1 MNCVRQILH
10 SPFHPHPTLP
20 PRRLCRNPF
29 MVRQAHHERIMSAL
43 KFSYLAVRPE
53 PVEGRTG
60 DYGTVSRVGG
70 RGWGGL
76 IGRPSKGSTPLHDNL
91 SHALLSIV
99 VVMLAT
105 TIIVAPSHASSA
117 PLLIFAGAAS
127 KPPTEEVARAFG
139 QRAGIQ
145 VRVTFGG
152 SGFVLS
158 QMKLARM
165 GDVYFPGSSDFMEKA
180 KREKL
185 VFPETEKIIAYLIP
199 AINVQRGNP
208 RNIRSLRDLTQ
219 PNLRLAIADP
229 EGVCVGTY
237 AVEVVEKSL
246 RPEERERFRKNL
258 ATTVESCEKTANI
271 ISLKMVDAVIGWRV
285 FQHWDPER
293 IETILLKPEE
303 VPRIGYIPAAVSTF
317 TRERLLADEFIRC
330 LTQTEAREI
339 FRKHGYLMSVE
350 EARAYT
356 LPGTPVGG
364 EYVLPGSWKRRGK

>member
-10 SPFHPHPTLP
+10 SGRG
-20 PRRLCRNPF
+20 RRGVAVLF
-29 MVRQAHHERIMSAL
+29 FSAL
-43 KFSYLAVRPE
+43 FLWI
-53 PVEGRTG
+53 
-60 DYGTVSRVGG
+60 TVSAR
-70 RGWGGL
+70 
-76 IGRPSKGSTPLHDNL
+76 
-91 SHALLSIV
+91 A
-99 VVMLAT
+99 
-105 TIIVAPSHASSA
+105 ASDT
-117 PLLIFAGAAS
+117 LLIFAGAAS

-145 VRVTFGG
+145 VRLTFGG
-152 SGFVLS
+152 SGLVLS

-180 KREKL
+180 KRGKL

-199 AINVQRGNP
+199 AINVQKGNP

-237 AVEVVEKSL
+237 AVEAVEKNL
-246 RPEERERFRKNL
+246 DPEERKRFRKNL

-271 ISLKMVDAVIGWRV
+271 ISLKGVDAVIGWRV
-285 FQHWDPER
+285 FQYWDPGR

-317 TRERLLADEFIRC
+317 TRKRPLAEEFIQS

-350 EARAYT
+350 EARPYA

>member
-1 MNCVRQILH
+1 MSSVRQNVHSARIKREISAGFIL
-10 SPFHPHPTLP
+10 
-20 PRRLCRNPF
+20 
-29 MVRQAHHERIMSAL
+29 
-43 KFSYLAVRPE
+43 
-53 PVEGRTG
+53 
-60 DYGTVSRVGG
+60 
-70 RGWGGL
+70 
-76 IGRPSKGSTPLHDNL
+76 
-91 SHALLSIV
+91 ALLFLIH
-99 VVMLAT
+99 
-105 TIIVAPSHASSA
+105 APLDASTD

-127 KPPTEEVARAFG
+127 KPPTEEAARAFG
-139 QRAGIQ
+139 QQAGIQ
-145 VRVTFGG
+145 VRLTFGG

-158 QMKLARM
+158 QMKLARR

-199 AINVQRGNP
+199 AINVQKGNP

-237 AVEVVEKSL
+237 AVEVVEKNLSS
-246 RPEERERFRKNL
+246 EERERFRRNL

-271 ISLKMVDAVIGWRV
+271 ISLKGVDAVIGWRV
-285 FQHWDPER
+285 FQHWDPGR

-317 TRERLLADEFIRC
+317 TRKRPLAEDFIHY
-330 LTQTEAREI
+330 LTQTQAMEI
-339 FRKHGYLMSVE
+339 FRRHGYLMSVE
-350 EARAYT
+350 EARAYA

-364 EYVLPGSWKRRGK
+364 EYVLPGSWKRKGK

>member
-20 PRRLCRNPF
+20 PR
-29 MVRQAHHERIMSAL
+29 
-43 KFSYLAVRPE
+43 
-53 PVEGRTG
+53 G
-60 DYGTVSRVGG
+60 GG

-91 SHALLSIV
+91 SHALLSV

-105 TIIVAPSHASSA
+105 SIIVAPSHASSD

-139 QRAGIQ
+139 QRAGMQ
-145 VRVTFGG
+145 VRLTFGG

-199 AINVQRGNP
+199 AINVQKGNP

-237 AVEVVEKSL
+237 AVEVVEKNL

-271 ISLKMVDAVIGWRV
+271 ISWKGVDAVIGWRV
-285 FQHWDPER
+285 FQHWDPGR

-317 TRERLLADEFIRC
+317 TRKRPLAEEFIQS

-339 FRKHGYLMSVE
+339 FKRHGYLMSVE
-350 EARAYT
+350 EARAYA

>member
-1 MNCVRQILH
+1 MNNVRQILH
-10 SPFHPHPTLP
+10 SPFHPHPTLR
-20 PRRLCRNPF
+20 PRR
-29 MVRQAHHERIMSAL
+29 
-43 KFSYLAVRPE
+43 
-53 PVEGRTG
+53 
-60 DYGTVSRVGG
+60 GG
-70 RGWGGL
+70 RVWGGL
-76 IGRPSKGSTPLHDNL
+76 NGRHSMGRIPFHDNS
-91 SHALLSIV
+91 SHALLSVLAVLVTAIIV
-99 VVMLAT
+99 V
-105 TIIVAPSHASSA
+105 PSHASPQS
-117 PLLIFAGAAS
+117 LLVFAGAAS

-139 QRAGIQ
+139 QRAGI
-145 VRVTFGG
+145 RVQLTFGG

-199 AINVQRGNP
+199 AVNVQKGNP
-208 RNIRSLRDLTQ
+208 RNIRSLQDLAR

-237 AVEVVEKSL
+237 AVEVVEKNLSS
-246 RPEERERFRKNL
+246 EEKERFRKNL
-258 ATTVESCEKTANI
+258 ATTVESCEKTANV
-271 ISLKMVDAVIGWRV
+271 ISLKGVDAVIGWRV
-285 FQHWDPER
+285 FQQWDPGR
-293 IETILLKPEE
+293 IETVLLKPEE

-317 TRERLLADEFIRC
+317 TRKRPLAEEFIQF
-330 LTQTEAREI
+330 LTQTEAKEI

-364 EYVLPGSWKRRGK
+364 EYVLPGSWKRKGK